1 MAKKKEIKET
11 ETTVTEQE
19 PEKEEKKNNKG
30 LIFLLIG
37 LLVIAAV
44 AGTLFFLN
52 AKVTVTFDSDGGSA
66 VAAEKVKKGECVNQ
80 PGDPTKEGFD
90 FMGWYL
96 GDQKYDFATPV
107 TNSITIKAGWEKS
120 KYVTFL
126 VDGKEYAKEHIV
138 NGKITFPENPTM
150 DGFAFIEWQKGAGEA
165 ISESDVFDQDL
176 TVSAAFRKYIPVT
189 SIKFEKSSYVADAIG
204 YEPTPTKL
212 IISPDDWAENLKY
225 TSADTSIAT
234 VSQDGKITGISA
246 GKTTITV
253 TTESGKTAS
262 CEVEVI
268 TRVGYIDFEEGYK
281 DVMFVGET
289 QILKYTIAPADATEK
304 LNIYSTDESVLKI
317 DKNMKVTAVGI
328 GEARIDFDGKYMQAC
343 AIIKVI
349 GITAPDTL
357 TLDMGE
363 TKNIGAKI
371 MPDNTT
377 AGLKY
382 KSDDEMVAKVDAN
395 GNVYGVEGGKCKI
408 RIFTDAGL
416 TTVITVYVNEY
427 TLLIDLKG
435 TGAAASLPAGT
446 YILWYG
452 NDRPLLKVSEA
463 TLRVTEKGVDKFVNV
478 DISKLDLK
486 TGTDNL
492 VFWASK
498 NEIYAT
504 NFSEAL
510 NRKMMY
516 PVHWEYKYTSGGKTR
531 TIKTPDF
538 IITVE
543 PILSVS
549 VGATNSNANNLKW
562 NIHYGEGTIE
572 LPATAGTHEFRIT
585 LNQEVTCTHSSNL
598 TVTFSHPEPATG
610 KPYYHYFDV
619 KYSKTTSS
627 SPGWIK
633 FVTPGGQVIYFK
645 SVR

>member
-1 MAKKKEIKET
+1 
-11 ETTVTEQE
+11 
-19 PEKEEKKNNKG
+19 
-30 LIFLLIG
+30 
-37 LLVIAAV
+37 
-44 AGTLFFLN
+44 
-52 AKVTVTFDSDGGSA
+52 
-66 VAAEKVKKGECVNQ
+66 
-80 PGDPTKEGFD
+80 
-90 FMGWYL
+90 
-96 GDQKYDFATPV
+96 
-107 TNSITIKAGWEKS
+107 
-120 KYVTFL
+120 
-126 VDGKEYAKEHIV
+126 
-138 NGKITFPENPTM
+138 
-150 DGFAFIEWQKGAGEA
+150 
-165 ISESDVFDQDL
+165 
-176 TVSAAFRKYIPVT
+176 
-189 SIKFEKSSYVADAIG
+189 
-204 YEPTPTKL
+204 
-212 IISPDDWAENLKY
+212 
-225 TSADTSIAT
+225 
-234 VSQDGKITGISA
+234 
-246 GKTTITV
+246 
-253 TTESGKTAS
+253 
-262 CEVEVI
+262 
-268 TRVGYIDFEEGYK
+268 
-281 DVMFVGET
+281 
-289 QILKYTIAPADATEK
+289 
-304 LNIYSTDESVLKI
+304 
-317 DKNMKVTAVGI
+317 
-328 GEARIDFDGKYMQAC
+328 
-343 AIIKVI
+343 
-349 GITAPDTL
+349 
-357 TLDMGE
+357 
-363 TKNIGAKI
+363 
-371 MPDNTT
+371 
-377 AGLKY
+377 
-382 KSDDEMVAKVDAN
+382 DDEMVAKVDAN

-408 RIFTDAGL
+408 KVYTDSGMSK
-416 TTVITVYVNEY
+416 TVTVYVNEY

-435 TGAAASLPAGT
+435 TGTAANLPTGT

-452 NDRPLLKVSEA
+452 NDRPLFKVDEA
-463 TLRVTEKGVDKFVNV
+463 TLRVTEKGEDKFVPV

-645 SVR
+645 AVR